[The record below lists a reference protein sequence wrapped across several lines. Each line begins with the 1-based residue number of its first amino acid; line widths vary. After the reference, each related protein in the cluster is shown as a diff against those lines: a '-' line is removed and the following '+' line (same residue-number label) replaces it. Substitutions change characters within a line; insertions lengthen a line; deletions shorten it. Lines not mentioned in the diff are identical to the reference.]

1 MFGIPG
7 LDNIVKSFVSQAID
21 IAAPMALNA
30 IFPGLGT
37 MLGPVVADI
46 AKDMLKTALNEQLSQ
61 MGRDG
66 TMPKFLV
73 KIAQDILG
81 KVVDDLKQ
89 PVDQGCKDFVQD
101 KCGSSLKSAIDDLMK
116 DFKNAL
122 TQYLDDCSK
131 KGKPGKGGGCGTGGA
146 GGAGGNGG
154 QVGFRELAAILAE
167 LESKQAKNVKDAVI
181 KASEALGVPK
191 TEGKTKEDLQTNAT
205 IEADQFKAM
214 ENSKAEAQIFQAL
227 ASAISEV
234 MKNFGGALNTS
245 ARGG

>member
-21 IAAPMALNA
+21 IAAPAALNA
-30 IFPGLGT
+30 IFPGLGAV
-37 MLGPVVADI
+37 LGPVVADI
-46 AKDMLKTALNEQLSQ
+46 AKDMIKSALNDQLSQ

-81 KVVDDLKQ
+81 KVIDDLKQ
-89 PVDQGCKDFVQD
+89 PVDQGCKDAVRD
-101 KCGSSLKSAIDDLMK
+101 KCGSSIKDMIDDLMK

-122 TQYLDDCSK
+122 TQYLDDCNK

-146 GGAGGNGG
+146 GGTSGGGE
-154 QVGFRELAAILAE
+154 VGLRELAALLAE
-167 LESKQAKNVKDAVI
+167 LETKQAKNVKLAVE
-181 KASEALGVPK
+181 KAADALGVAK
-191 TEGKTKEDLQTNAT
+191 QTGEGKDVAEANAA
-205 IEADQFKAM
+205 IEADQFRAM
-214 ENSKAEAQIFQAL
+214 EASKAEAQIFQAL
-227 ASAISEV
+227 SSAISEV
-234 MKNFGGALNTS
+234 MKNFGGALNTA